1 MAIFSIRHC
10 QLLDP
15 TSIRGRAGIIKYCTS
30 LASPPGRVLPE
41 LLYRLR
47 RPPEPRVVPEHRPD
61 IVTKG

>member
-30 LASPPGRVLPE
+30 LASPPGRVLPD

-47 RPPEPRVVPEHRPD
+47 RPTEARIVPEHGPH
-61 IVTKG
+61 IMTH